1 MRTLL
6 GIVAGAAIA
15 TASLR
20 PTTIPL
26 APIVLAQAAWPDTAD
41 PRYTTVGWDAPTQRT
56 DGSPLE
62 AVAGYK
68 LAYWPVGADIQAV
81 APIASA
87 DVSGTTTTLAPLVSE
102 DTAEG
107 EYQIS
112 VRAVDADGLL
122 SAWAEP
128 IVLNWKIE
136 QQPPAPVARWRITL
150 VGRSDGTVVWEETP

>member
-6 GIVAGAAIA
+6 GIVAGAALA
-15 TASLR
+15 TAAYQ
-20 PTTIPL
+20 PATIPL
-26 APIVLAQAAWPDTAD
+26 APVVLAQAAWPDTAD

-87 DVSGTTTTLAPLVSE
+87 DVSGATTTLAPLVTD
-102 DTAEG
+102 DTSEG

-128 IVLNWKIE
+128 ITLTWEFHKA
-136 QQPPAPVARWRITL
+136 PPNPVTRFRVTF
-150 VGRSDGTVVWEETP
+150 VGRIDGEIIFEETP